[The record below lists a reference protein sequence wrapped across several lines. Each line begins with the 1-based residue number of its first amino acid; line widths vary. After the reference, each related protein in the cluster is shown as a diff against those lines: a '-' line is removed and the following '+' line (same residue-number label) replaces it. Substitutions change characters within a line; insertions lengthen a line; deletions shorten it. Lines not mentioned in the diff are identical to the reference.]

1 MIWLFSSFVIFII
14 YIFYWFISRKQRNRK
29 KILKAEFPKQW
40 EAILNEKVA
49 FYVGLQEE
57 EKIRFK
63 QLIHIFINEK
73 RIVGIKTEINDE
85 IKLLV
90 AASAIIPV
98 FGLKNWEYDNL
109 GEIFVTDGSVKDY
122 EIDKEHSNSILGQVQ
137 PMFGHTYY
145 MTLSKQSL
153 LHGFNAG
160 DEENV
165 GIHEFAHILDEADGV
180 IDGIPSSYLSPE
192 LIPQWISIADEEM
205 SEIKKGKST
214 INEYGA
220 TNRAEFFAVSTEYF
234 FDKPKDLLNE
244 NPTLYNLLKKTYH
257 QDPVKFF
264 NFDLNTIFYPYGKKT
279 DRNAPC
285 PCESGLK
292 FKKCCLKKDNQ
303 SHSE

>member
-1 MIWLFSSFVIFII
+1 MIWGFSAFVIFII
-14 YIFYWFISRKQRNRK
+14 SIFYWFISRKQSNRR
-29 KILKAEFPKQW
+29 KILKSAFPVEW

-49 FYVGLQEE
+49 FYMGLKDE

-63 QLIHIFINEK
+63 KLIHVFINEK

-109 GEIFVTDGSVKDY
+109 GEIFVTDGTVRDY

-145 MTLSKQSL
+145 MTLSKKSL
-153 LHGFNAG
+153 LHGFNYN

-165 GIHEFAHILDEADGV
+165 GIHEFAHILDESDGV
-180 IDGIPSSYLSPE
+180 IDGIPSNYLPPE
-192 LIPQWISIADEEM
+192 LIPQWIKIADEEM

-234 FDKPKDLLNE
+234 FDKPKDLLKE

-264 NFDLNTIFYPYGKKT
+264 NFDIKKIFYPYGKKM

-285 PCESGLK
+285 PCGSGLK
-292 FKKCCLKKDNQ
+292 FKNCCLKKEN
-303 SHSE
+303 